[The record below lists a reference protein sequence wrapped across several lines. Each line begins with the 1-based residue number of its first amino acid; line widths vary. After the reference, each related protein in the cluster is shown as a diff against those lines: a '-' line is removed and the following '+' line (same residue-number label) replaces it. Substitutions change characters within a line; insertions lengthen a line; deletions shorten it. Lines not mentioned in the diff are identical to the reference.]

1 MRKEEEGIEGGGG
14 VNEAEVSEV
23 DKEDADA
30 FVNKAKQ
37 LRQESGSVTPTAL
50 LSGQGT

>member
-1 MRKEEEGIEGGGG
+1 MT
-14 VNEAEVSEV
+14 EAEVSEA

-37 LRQESGSVTPTAL
+37 LRQESGSVTPGAL
-50 LSGQGT
+50 LYGQGT